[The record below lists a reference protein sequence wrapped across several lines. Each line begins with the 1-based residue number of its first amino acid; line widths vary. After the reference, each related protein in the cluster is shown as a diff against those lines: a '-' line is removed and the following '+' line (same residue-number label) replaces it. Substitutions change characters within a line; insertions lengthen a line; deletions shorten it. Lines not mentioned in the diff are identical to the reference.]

1 MNLSNSIICFQEH
14 LPPDEPEDS
23 KLKVEFRTQ
32 IERLRSKLQQIAGV
46 DALNRFDEQ
55 RRIRPCQPPLASS
68 SSPFGGGPSSSA
80 YAALPG
86 RMSNEQLAHELL
98 MDPTFQLD
106 ESGGC
111 STENPVFHR
120 IRESFHQAFW
130 DSLVDDLKLETPCY
144 VRVLRV
150 LGEIRD
156 GINDLAGSREAG
168 NIAEAVDLDYIKK
181 QAEEGLYTWSSC
193 KSLIAAV
200 VSVVQRVQA
209 PKRDEE
215 TKAKWKETS
224 DLMSEASS
232 SEEQPRAFCKALEFL
247 LDRVNA
253 MRIDAANARLRLIA
267 PVIMD
272 HGIDYERGKFQ
283 DKLNEGSIT
292 LDNTK
297 AWIHTTVA
305 SFATLDA
312 QALDRL
318 LEGRDFIEV
327 HCDAVMSLLDGDTGV
342 KPVIPETLSMDA
354 HRLQAIRKELE
365 YIATATTA
373 IAAMNS
379 EVKPPAEVIRRV
391 SDIFSSPD
399 ATMTDAVERVI
410 DNELHIAEGLRAKV
424 RDTVVRCIEP
434 ANPVRKLIHSRLRK
448 ALRAMVL
455 NGAPVPGNLS
465 MLLPRIQQMAAK
477 LSKLCSVNRTVHLP
491 TYNQLIR
498 ESAMAVRSG
507 A

>member
-1 MNLSNSIICFQEH
+1 
-14 LPPDEPEDS
+14 
-23 KLKVEFRTQ
+23 
-32 IERLRSKLQQIAGV
+32 
-46 DALNRFDEQ
+46 
-55 RRIRPCQPPLASS
+55 
-68 SSPFGGGPSSSA
+68 
-80 YAALPG
+80 
-86 RMSNEQLAHELL
+86 
-98 MDPTFQLD
+98 
-106 ESGGC
+106 
-111 STENPVFHR
+111 
-120 IRESFHQAFW
+120 
-130 DSLVDDLKLETPCY
+130 
-144 VRVLRV
+144 V

-181 QAEEGLYTWSSC
+181 QAEQGLYNWSSC
-193 KSLIAAV
+193 KNLIAAI

-224 DLMSEASS
+224 DLMSEAST

-267 PVIMD
+267 PVIKD

-283 DKLNEGSIT
+283 DKLNEGTIT

-297 AWIHTTVA
+297 AWIHSTVS
-305 SFATLDA
+305 SFATQDA

-318 LEGRDFIEV
+318 LEGRPSDFIEV
-327 HCDAVMSLLDGDTGV
+327 HCDAVMSLIDADFDV

-354 HRLQAIRKELE
+354 HRLHAIRKELE

-379 EVKPPAEVIRRV
+379 EVKPPAEVIRRL

-399 ATMTDAVERVI
+399 ATMTDTVEHVI
-410 DNELHIAEGLRAKV
+410 DNELRIAEGLRAKV

-434 ANPVRKLIHSRLRK
+434 TNPVRKLIYSRLRK
-448 ALRAMVL
+448 ALRATVL

-465 MLLPRIQQMAAK
+465 MLLPRIQQMATK
-477 LSKLCSVNRTVHLP
+477 LSNLCSVNRTVHLP

-498 ESAMAVRSG
+498 ESALAVRSG